1 MELLKTIKSLSRG
14 RAVVAQQ
21 AHNLEVVGSTPTP
34 ATNHGAVVYRLG
46 HLVFN
51 QVSRV
56 RLSAALLTFWEH
68 SLMDEYRLVTPEIRD
83 RDPLFPLTIGP

>member
-56 RLSAALLTFWEH
+56 RLSAALLTIMGCQAATAEQVPRRTVR
-68 SLMDEYRLVTPEIRD
+68 SVK
-83 RDPLFPLTIGP
+83 